1 MTSIQTA
8 LAALVPEA
16 DGLLDWVAS
25 MGGDARTEGVLPGHI
40 TLVFPFIPMELVSE
54 AELTRLREFF
64 AAQPA
69 FGGELVVGW
78 FGREVLLLV
87 PADPAPLIRL
97 TQAVV
102 DAWPEYPYYGGA
114 YSEVEPHATL
124 AYGDEASLCPM
135 AERVEAMGAIPFSV
149 SSIALC
155 EGSEMQV
162 RYTFGLSADVSVSA

>member
-1 MTSIQTA
+1 MISTQTA

-16 DGLLDWVAS
+16 DCILGLVAS
-25 MGGDARTEGVLPGHI
+25 MGGDARTEGVLPAHI

-54 AELTRLREFF
+54 AELRRLREFF

-87 PADPAPLIRL
+87 PADPAPLIQL

-114 YSEVEPHATL
+114 YSEIEPHVTL
-124 AYGDEASLCPM
+124 AYGDEASLSPI
-135 AERVEAMGAIPFSV
+135 AERVEGIGAVPFSV
-149 SSIALC
+149 SSITLC
-155 EGSEMQV
+155 EGPKMQV
-162 RYTFGLSADVSVSA
+162 CYTFGLSADVFISA

>member
-1 MTSIQTA
+1 MTSTQTA

-16 DGLLDWVAS
+16 DGILDLVTS
-25 MGGDARTEGVLPGHI
+25 MGGDPRTEGVLSAHI
-40 TLVFPFIPMELVSE
+40 TLVYPFIPMELVSE

-87 PADPAPLIRL
+87 PADPAPLNRL
-97 TQAVV
+97 TQAVI
-102 DAWPEYPYYGGA
+102 DAWPDYPYYSGA
-114 YSEVEPHATL
+114 YSEVEPHVTL

-155 EGSEMQV
+155 EGPKMQV
-162 RYTFGLSADVSVSA
+162 CCTFRLSADVSVSA